1 METGRG
7 GAGGEGIPGR
17 GNREPGQVTSQCE
30 LEEESLEEPEW
41 GMGHLNGLG
50 AELMGQRGK
59 WGRGGVGV
67 GVRETW
73 APQTSS
79 SPLDGMWSQTDWLR
93 LGPSRL
99 KISPSRPW
107 GKGGRVGRA
116 LQGV

>member
-1 METGRG
+1 M
-7 GAGGEGIPGR
+7 
-17 GNREPGQVTSQCE
+17 
-30 LEEESLEEPEW
+30 W
-41 GMGHLNGLG
+41 DLNGLG

-59 WGRGGVGV
+59 WGRGWGGV
-67 GVRETW
+67 VRETW
-73 APQTSS
+73 APQTSP
-79 SPLDGMWSQTDWLR
+79 SPLDGMQSQTDWLC